1 MNNLLLQPT
10 LRPLSTDLGPLAA
23 LTLQG
28 DVRPGGP
35 PETGEAP
42 PKGLFGGGL
51 GLLPMVMIFAIFWFV
66 MIGPERKNRKKREEM
81 LANLKKGDEVMT
93 SSGLY
98 AKVVNVQEEVVVLQ
112 VADGVRAK
120 YSRAAIQSIVG
131 QDAKP
136 KDKDKEAEAVTAD
149 SAG

>member
-10 LRPLSTDLGPLAA
+10 LRPLSTDLVPLAA

-66 MIGPERKNRKKREEM
+66 AQVVIPQFHEEM